1 MWCLISQPNS
11 VVFEVRVDPKA
22 IGQECLEK
30 ACEYLGITHEADY
43 FGLKYENSRG
53 EELWLNLR
61 NPIDRQVNCHA
72 VPLRF
77 SLRVKFWIPPHLLL
91 QDTTKHQFY
100 LNAKHD
106 LLDKSLLVDNWE
118 TVSYLIALIAQAEE
132 IDYDPIHPPHT
143 VYLQT
148 STISA
153 VDCLEK
159 PQDLLHK
166 IIEEH
171 KRLKG
176 GKRSTAEYWL
186 LKAVSE
192 QETFGEERF
201 HAVTKQHPHESL
213 SVGVGPHGISISSEN
228 KEKQLITFS
237 SVISASSQKRNF
249 RFGYLLEDG
258 STTELEVKLDSSHLA
273 SGLYRALTEK
283 HAFYSCETVTSA
295 VMAQCIR
302 DLKGIIVSI
311 FNEDSN
317 QGKKYVFDI
326 RRTCR
331 EVYDGA
337 RRAIYQENNLQSTE
351 QSNTKCQDHED
362 NCKDSQ
368 EKYLRLLDSMLC
380 KICMDSQIDTAFLP
394 CGHVLAC
401 NHCALRCDKCPICRT
416 DIKQSQKL
424 FLPVEFRTTER
435 IEC

>member
-1 MWCLISQPNS
+1 MYATLLLISKIDDFN
-11 VVFEVRVDPKA
+11 VRV
-22 IGQECLEK
+22 LK

-61 NPIDRQVNCHA
+61 NPIDRQVSCHA
-72 VPLRF
+72 VPVRF

-106 LLDKSLLVDNWE
+106 LLEKILLVDNWD
-118 TVSYLIALIAQAEE
+118 VAAYLIALIAQAEE
-132 IDYDPIHPPHT
+132 IDYDPLHPPHT
-143 VYLQT
+143 IYMQASSV
-148 STISA
+148 SA
-153 VDCLEK
+153 INSSEK
-159 PQDLLHK
+159 PQDLLQK
-166 IIEEH
+166 IIHEH
-171 KRLKG
+171 KQLKG
-176 GKRSTAEYWL
+176 GKRASAEYWL

-192 QETFGEERF
+192 QETFGEELF
-201 HAVTKQHPHESL
+201 HVAAKQHPHEAL
-213 SVGVGPHGISISSEN
+213 TIGVGPHGLSVSSETR
-228 KEKQLITFS
+228 EKQLITFS
-237 SVISASSQKRNF
+237 SVISACSHKRYF
-249 RFGYLLEDG
+249 RVGYLQEDG
-258 STTELEVKLDSSHLA
+258 RTTELEVKLDSNHLA

-302 DLKGIIVSI
+302 DLKGILVSI

-326 RRTCR
+326 RKTCR

-337 RRAIYQENNLQSTE
+337 RRAIYQETNMQTMGLSKSECHNDGE
-351 QSNTKCQDHED
+351 NF
-362 NCKDSQ
+362 KDSQ

-401 NHCALRCDKCPICRT
+401 NNCALRCEKCPICRSN
-416 DIKQSQKL
+416 IKQCQKL
-424 FLPVEFRTTER
+424 FLPVEFRGADR
-435 IEC
+435 IDC